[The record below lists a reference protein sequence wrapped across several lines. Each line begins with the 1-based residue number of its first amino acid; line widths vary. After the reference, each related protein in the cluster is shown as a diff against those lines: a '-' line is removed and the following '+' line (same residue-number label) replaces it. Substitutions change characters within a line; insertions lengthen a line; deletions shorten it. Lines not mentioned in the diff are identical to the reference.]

1 MTASPVIRKAR
12 CVQGRTLLL
21 RDACEA
27 DAPFIHALRSDPVR
41 ARHLS
46 AVPPQVQAQADWLRR
61 YAGSQGQAYFVI
73 ADGQNGAPLGTVR
86 LYDARG
92 TAFCWGS
99 WLLLPGLP
107 ARCGIESA
115 LMVYHYALWLGFDSA
130 WFEVRQENASVWRFH
145 ENFGAR
151 RTGAANGHYQYELP
165 PAALQAALQKY
176 RRYLPDGIRVLEPV
190 HDLTMRGESAA
201 Q

>member
-1 MTASPVIRKAR
+1 M
-12 CVQGRTLLL
+12 
-21 RDACEA
+21 
-27 DAPFIHALRSDPVR
+27 
-41 ARHLS
+41 
-46 AVPPQVQAQADWLRR
+46 
-61 YAGSQGQAYFVI
+61 
-73 ADGQNGAPLGTVR
+73 R

-107 ARCGIESA
+107 ARYDIESA

-151 RTGAANGHYQYELP
+151 RTGVANGHYQYELP

-176 RRYLPDGIRVLEPV
+176 RRYRRWVRRGGVRVGGPAGHAV
-190 HDLTMRGESAA
+190 DRKSVV
-201 Q
+201 